1 MFTQKPSVSSYLN
14 EIERNISAMQKTAG
28 FDVGQMRQ
36 QGLDVHWL
44 DTYRSGVFMQS
55 TLLSHSLAVEFPEL
69 ADAVHRLKAD
79 NAHFARLLAEH
90 DAIDQKIARDEQ
102 KIEVLNDETLH
113 ELKQQR
119 LKLKDELYQI
129 ATSV

>member
-14 EIERNISAMQKTAG
+14 EIERNLSAMQKAAG

-36 QGLDVHWL
+36 QGLGVHWL

>member
-1 MFTQKPSVSSYLN
+1 
-14 EIERNISAMQKTAG
+14 MQKTAG

-36 QGLDVHWL
+36 QGLGVHWL